1 LPNDAEHSAGAL
13 PVVDRLIHEPARYNI
28 MALLYVVERAEYLFV
43 LNQTRMTAGNLTAH
57 ASKLES
63 AGYLA
68 VQKKF
73 VGKKPKTFFNLTY
86 LGRQAF
92 EAYRREM
99 TRLLNEP
106 PNLGDTQAKP
116 IDQNPDES
124 GADR

>member
-1 LPNDAEHSAGAL
+1 LLNDNPHSVPP

-57 ASKLES
+57 ASKLEN

-73 VGKKPKTFFNLTY
+73 VGKKPKTFFSLTTK
-86 LGRQAF
+86 GRQAF
-92 EAYRREM
+92 EAYRITM

-106 PNLGDTQAKP
+106 PGTGEIQGERK
-116 IDQNPDES
+116 DQDPDEA
-124 GADR
+124 GAI